1 MIECE
6 HCESLIPEH
15 YYPICP
21 SCGAKLDLKNRIRFK
36 QPKEQ
41 PRESKEDRI
50 VIIHSDIEDFT
61 SNDTD
66 SSSI

>member
-15 YYPICP
+15 YYPTCP
-21 SCGAKLDLKNRIRFK
+21 SCGAKLDLKNKIRFK
-36 QPKEQ
+36 QPKV
-41 PRESKEDRI
+41 EDEEDKNNYL
-50 VIIHSDIEDFT
+50 VVVHSDIEDFM

-66 SSSI
+66 SNSI